1 MEHMASQV
9 LFDNVLVASTGSV
22 EGPIL
27 DFRVGPSITPYAI
40 VMKASSVI
48 GTADVKL
55 DFHASEDGT
64 NFDDYDDRPDIVA
77 SSLSERANGPELW
90 NEYPFTD
97 VMNNYMQMKVVGVNA
112 NPADTRV
119 SAKILF
125 REVI

>member
-1 MEHMASQV
+1 MEHLPSQV
-9 LFDNVLVASTGSV
+9 LFDNVLVNATGSV

-40 VMKASSVI
+40 AMKASSVS

-55 DFHASEDGT
+55 DFHTSEDGT
-64 NFDDYDDRPDIVA
+64 NFDHYDDRPDIVS
-77 SSLSERANGPELW
+77 SSLSERTNGPELW

-97 VMNNYMQMKVVGVNA
+97 VMNKFIQMQVTGVNS